1 MSKVRAASSAAA
13 AAASASVFFTRY
25 RCMAAPPVIRIAAR
39 AETAT
44 TASAMRMIFFL
55 FRRFFRSA
63 CRSLL
68 RRSLSLRWASVS
80 VPAEAFLE
88 EEPVVPVLLT
98 ALPDLFPVVLPA
110 FCFCAEEE
118 PDRFLPELPV
128 VFRIG

>member
-1 MSKVRAASSAAA
+1 
-13 AAASASVFFTRY
+13 
-25 RCMAAPPVIRIAAR
+25 
-39 AETAT
+39 
-44 TASAMRMIFFL
+44 MIFFL

-63 CRSLL
+63 CLSLF

-80 VPAEAFLE
+80 VPDAEVFLE
-88 EEPVVPVLLT
+88 EEAAVPVRLT
-98 ALPDLFPVVLPA
+98 ALPDLCAEAEFPPEAALLLPEVLLRPAALPEFFPAVLPA